1 MYNKF
6 MKYLS
11 ANQYIKNKFGE
22 KVYKV
27 SLDGGF
33 TCPNRD
39 GTLDTRACIFCSTY
53 GSGDYA
59 QDSRLS
65 ITDQIEEG
73 KKLVNK
79 KSKKE
84 GAKYIAY
91 FQAFTSTYGHIETL
105 EKQYMEAVN
114 HPDIVAISI
123 GTRPDCL
130 GDDVLDLL
138 ERLNKIKP
146 FWIELGLQSIH
157 KGTADYIRRGYELD
171 IYDKAV
177 EDLHRVGIEQIIT
190 HVIVGLPYETKDM
203 ILETVDY
210 VGKSKSNGI
219 KLQLLHVLKNTDLE
233 KEYLAGEFEVLTLD
247 QYADIVAD
255 AIKIL
260 PKDMVIHRITGDG
273 NRNEL
278 IAPLWSLEKWKVLNT
293 LNKALEERN

>member
-1 MYNKF
+1 

-293 LNKALEERN
+293 LNKAIEERN

>member
-1 MYNKF
+1 

-157 KGTADYIRRGYELD
+157 KETADYIRRGYELD

-293 LNKALEERN
+293 LNKAIEERN

>member
-157 KGTADYIRRGYELD
+157 KETADYIRRGYELD

-293 LNKALEERN
+293 LNKAIEERN

>member
-22 KVYKV
+22 KVYRV

-123 GTRPDCL
+123 GTRPDYL

-157 KGTADYIRRGYELD
+157 KETADYIRRGYELD

-293 LNKALEERN
+293 LNKAIEERN